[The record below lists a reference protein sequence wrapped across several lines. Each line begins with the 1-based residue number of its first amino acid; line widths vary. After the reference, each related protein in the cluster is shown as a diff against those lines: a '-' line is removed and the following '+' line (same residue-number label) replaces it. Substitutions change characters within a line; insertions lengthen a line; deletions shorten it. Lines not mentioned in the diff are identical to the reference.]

1 MKEDA
6 ASLSSSSASSE
17 TLKRLT
23 GKKKKPSIAQLKKSG
38 QSFLQDASCFE
49 VAPKLAKC
57 RECRWTQSQRNKKMP
72 NIFCRFYAFR
82 RVRYAKNGQLC
93 VAGFCD
99 PKRDVVTEDMS
110 LWLASSDAAPS
121 NLDDEQSVF
130 LLDNLRVDFEQ
141 MLKQERLAREA
152 HEGEGKTRI
161 NKIEIQRVGIRMC
174 PVFKW
179 CKIFQSGNYLVFII

>member
-1 MKEDA
+1 MKEET

-17 TLKRLT
+17 TPKRIVGT
-23 GKKKKPSIAQLKKSG
+23 KKKKPSVAQLKKSG
-38 QSFLQDASCFE
+38 QIFLQDASCFE

-99 PKRDVVTEDMS
+99 PKRDVSQEDLG
-110 LWLASSDAAPS
+110 LWMASSDAAPD
-121 NLDDEQSVF
+121 NLDDEQSIF
-130 LLDNLRVDFEQ
+130 LLENLKSDFEQ
-141 MLKQERLAREA
+141 MLKQERLAVEA
-152 HEGEGKTRI
+152 HEGEGI
-161 NKIEIQRVGIRMC
+161 
-174 PVFKW
+174 
-179 CKIFQSGNYLVFII
+179 YFIITAGICLMYIFSFLLFAAFVKSIRLILCSF